1 MNERANAQI
10 CDLFELCA
18 GMGIVEAMRVS
29 GHGRNASVDEVK

>member
-18 GMGIVEAMRVS
+18 GMGIEAMRVS
-29 GHGRNASVDEVK
+29 GHERNASVDEVK